1 MQGELEGTGK
11 NSLVDKLKRKFI
23 ENKLIT
29 KLNKNEKAKEEVSSY
44 LFLSPYLILFGLFI
58 VLPVIMAIGL
68 SLTDFNAVET
78 PSFIGLKN
86 YITLFTQDSVFMQ
99 YVLPNT
105 IKFALIAGPVG
116 YIMSF
121 ILAWMLA
128 QIPKKPRT
136 VLALILYSPSMT
148 AGVAMT
154 VVWTI
159 LFSGDQS
166 GYLNSLLL
174 NLGIINDPIQWLQS
188 PQYLMLIMIIVTL
201 WSSMGVGFLAMLAGV
216 LNINSEIYEAGYID
230 GISNR
235 FQEIIHITIP
245 SMKPQM
251 LFGAVMAVVGTFQ
264 AGGIGV
270 SLSGTNPTPQYAGQL
285 IVNHIEDFGFIRYE
299 MGYAAAISVMLLLLI
314 WLISKVVF
322 RVLGEND

>member
-1 MQGELEGTGK
+1 ME
-11 NSLVDKLKRKFI
+11 R
-23 ENKLIT
+23 
-29 KLNKNEKAKEEVSSY
+29 KEERLSFKEKIKYNKSLREEFKSY
-44 LFLSPYLILFGLFI
+44 LFLGPYLLLFIVFI
-58 VLPVIMAIGL
+58 VLPVIMAIVL
-68 SLTDFNAVET
+68 SFTDFNAIEF
-78 PSFIGLKN
+78 PAFIGFKN
-86 YITLFTQDSVFMQ
+86 YITLMTQDSVFMQ

-105 IKFALIAGPVG
+105 IKFALIAGPIG
-116 YIMSF
+116 YFLSF

-128 QIPKKPRT
+128 QIPKRPRT
-136 VLALILYSPSMT
+136 ILALILYSPSMT

-174 NLGIINDPIQWLQS
+174 QIGIIAEPIQWLQS
-188 PQYLMLIMIIVTL
+188 PQYLMPIMILVTV

-216 LNINSEIYEAGYID
+216 LGINYELYEAGYID

-270 SLSGTNPTPQYAGQL
+270 QLSGANPTPQYAGQL

-299 MGYAAAISVMLLLLI
+299 MGYAAAISVILLLMI
-314 WLISKVVF
+314 WIISKVVMK
-322 RVLGEND
+322 VLVDKE

>member
-1 MQGELEGTGK
+1 MTKIMNALKENRITARIRKDHKLKEELE
-11 NSLVDKLKRKFI
+11 
-23 ENKLIT
+23 
-29 KLNKNEKAKEEVSSY
+29 SY
-44 LFLSPYLILFGLFI
+44 AFLSPYLIMFGLFI
-58 VLPVIMAIGL
+58 VLPVIMAVGL
-68 SLTDFNAVET
+68 SVTDFNAIET
-78 PSFIGLKN
+78 PGFVGLKN
-86 YITLFTQDSVFMQ
+86 YITLLTEDSVFMQ

-116 YIMSF
+116 YALSF

-136 VLALILYSPSMT
+136 VLALVLYSPSMT
-148 AGVAMT
+148 AGVAMS

-166 GYLNSLLL
+166 GYLNSLLIQM
-174 NLGIINDPIQWLQS
+174 GVIQDPIQWLQS
-188 PQYLMLIMIIVTL
+188 PEYLMTIMIIVTL

-216 LNINSEIYEAGYID
+216 LNINSEMYEAGYID

-264 AGGIGV
+264 AGAIGV
-270 SLSGTNPTPQYAGQL
+270 QLSGANPTPQYAGQL

-299 MGYAAAISVMLLLLI
+299 MGYAATISVILLLLI
-314 WLISKVVF
+314 WLCSKVVWKLF
-322 RVLGEND
+322 GDND